1 MCDLMAAYRSR
12 LASLRENKQCD
23 SVASCKTD
31 LYILPLIQ
39 VPSVTTDIIY
49 KDSQRL
55 TVFTLQCR
63 PSWSM
68 CKRNSCINWYFQGL
82 PGPSPPHCTSPP
94 RGYSEPGTRG
104 CPGPRHTG
112 ERPGPHPPFLC
123 SIKHFYTAG
132 GVRIQN
138 KSSLPGFLVLPSP
151 GHEAGGKGGAES
163 PNPSGKS
170 GQPNSS

>member
-1 MCDLMAAYRSR
+1 MAAYRSR

-112 ERPGPHPPFLC
+112 ERPGPHPPFPLFHQAFLYRRRC
-123 SIKHFYTAG
+123 SNSKQKFTSWVSCASFSWA
-132 GVRIQN
+132 R
-138 KSSLPGFLVLPSP
+138 
-151 GHEAGGKGGAES
+151 
-163 PNPSGKS
+163 SGWE
-170 GQPNSS
+170 GRG